1 VKEETMPSASAS
13 ETLHAVISH
22 LRTQQ
27 QSLLDALHAILSIP
41 SVSMDP
47 AHTADMTTAAQWL
60 ADYLR
65 RIGMDH
71 TAIIADDGH
80 PMVISEWLGA
90 GNTAPTLLIYGHY
103 DVQPAD
109 PADAWYTPPFV
120 PTVRNNAMYARGA
133 SDDKGQV
140 MAAIAA
146 LEAWL
151 HVTGRLPVNVRL
163 IIEGEEETS
172 SVALRRFV
180 RTQPERLQC
189 DAVMIIDSTMLTPQQ
204 PLILYGTRGNCYLE
218 VTVRGPAGDL
228 HSGTFGGAV
237 ENPFNVLVRL
247 LAALQD
253 GATRRVRVP
262 GFYDR
267 VRAVDDTERRLLASL
282 PLDDAALLRMTGV
295 PALAGEAGF
304 STIERASIRPT
315 LDIHGIG
322 GGFTGPGKKTVIPA
336 QATAKIS
343 MRLVPYQAPHEIA
356 RFVTR
361 FLQEQAPPTVT
372 ARCEGAECI
381 PSCPHRLSR
390 RSDTGCIAGVRGSL
404 RCAGSLHNR
413 RGHIASCRR
422 SAGGAAGAAGHNRF
436 RLARR
441 QYACAERKTEPR
453 LLCARVRNDRPLP
466 GAAGGVF
473 WGATLCSLSATHTPA
488 PRVP

>member
-1 VKEETMPSASAS
+1 VKEETMPSGAAS

-27 QSLLDALHAILSIP
+27 QSLLKALHEILSIP

-47 AHTADMTTAAQWL
+47 AHTADMMTAAQWL

-109 PADAWYTPPFV
+109 PTDAWHTPPFV

-151 HVTGRLPVNVRL
+151 HVSGGLPVNVRL

-180 RTQPERLQC
+180 RTKPERLQC

-218 VTVRGPAGDL
+218 VTVRGPASDL

-304 STIERASIRPT
+304 SAIERASIRPT

-372 ARCEGAECI
+372 
-381 PSCPHRLSR
+381 L
-390 RSDTGCIAGVRGSL
+390 DV
-404 RCAGSLHNR
+404 
-413 RGHIASCRR
+413 
-422 SAGGAAGAAGHNRF
+422 
-436 RLARR
+436 
-441 QYACAERKTEPR
+441 Q
-453 LLCARVRNDRPLP
+453 V
-466 GAAGGVF
+466 
-473 WGATLCSLSATHTPA
+473 LSASHPVLIDYRAEAVQAASRAFEAAFGAPA
-488 PRVP
+488 AFTIGGGTLPVAADLQEALRAPLVITGFGLPDDNMHAPNEKLNLDCFARGCEMIAHYLALLAASSGAQPSAP

>member
-1 VKEETMPSASAS
+1 
-13 ETLHAVISH
+13 
-22 LRTQQ
+22 
-27 QSLLDALHAILSIP
+27 
-41 SVSMDP
+41 
-47 AHTADMTTAAQWL
+47 
-60 ADYLR
+60 
-65 RIGMDH
+65 
-71 TAIIADDGH
+71 
-80 PMVISEWLGA
+80 
-90 GNTAPTLLIYGHY
+90 
-103 DVQPAD
+103 
-109 PADAWYTPPFV
+109 
-120 PTVRNNAMYARGA
+120 MYARGA

-189 DAVMIIDSTMLTPQQ
+189 DAVMIIDSTMFTPQQ

-218 VTVRGPAGDL
+218 ITVRGPAGDL

-304 STIERASIRPT
+304 SAIERASIRPT

-372 ARCEGAECI
+372 
-381 PSCPHRLSR
+381 L
-390 RSDTGCIAGVRGSL
+390 DV
-404 RCAGSLHNR
+404 
-413 RGHIASCRR
+413 
-422 SAGGAAGAAGHNRF
+422 
-436 RLARR
+436 
-441 QYACAERKTEPR
+441 Q
-453 LLCARVRNDRPLP
+453 V
-466 GAAGGVF
+466 
-473 WGATLCSLSATHTPA
+473 LSASHPVLIDYRAEAVQAASRAFEAAFGAPA
-488 PRVP
+488 AFTIGGGTLPVAADLQEVLRAPLVITGFGLPDDNMHAPNEKLNLDCFARGCEMIAHYLTLLAASSRAQPSAP

>member
-1 VKEETMPSASAS
+1 VKEETMPSGAAS

-27 QSLLDALHAILSIP
+27 QSLLKALHEILSIP

-47 AHTADMTTAAQWL
+47 AHTADMMTAAQWL

-151 HVTGRLPVNVRL
+151 HVSGGLPVNVRL

-180 RTQPERLQC
+180 RTKPERLQC
-189 DAVMIIDSTMLTPQQ
+189 DAVMIIDSTMFTPQQ

-253 GATRRVRVP
+253 GVTRRVRVP
-262 GFYDR
+262 GF
-267 VRAVDDTERRLLASL
+267 
-282 PLDDAALLRMTGV
+282 
-295 PALAGEAGF
+295 
-304 STIERASIRPT
+304 
-315 LDIHGIG
+315 
-322 GGFTGPGKKTVIPA
+322 
-336 QATAKIS
+336 
-343 MRLVPYQAPHEIA
+343 
-356 RFVTR
+356 
-361 FLQEQAPPTVT
+361 
-372 ARCEGAECI
+372 
-381 PSCPHRLSR
+381 
-390 RSDTGCIAGVRGSL
+390 
-404 RCAGSLHNR
+404 
-413 RGHIASCRR
+413 
-422 SAGGAAGAAGHNRF
+422 
-436 RLARR
+436 
-441 QYACAERKTEPR
+441 
-453 LLCARVRNDRPLP
+453 
-466 GAAGGVF
+466 
-473 WGATLCSLSATHTPA
+473 
-488 PRVP
+488 